1 MVGVQASVFIE
12 GTASIMDE
20 TQQIRVLVLP
30 ELNAGL
36 ASLGYALVNPAIGL
50 GSFLAQYVLRD
61 PLRKVLA
68 YEYELTGPWSD
79 PVVKELPRRAPPQ
92 AGAADGTAD
101 PTDRAPSK

>member
-1 MVGVQASVFIE
+1 
-12 GTASIMDE
+12 
-20 TQQIRVLVLP
+20 
-30 ELNAGL
+30 
-36 ASLGYALVNPAIGL
+36 VNPAIGL

-92 AGAADGTAD
+92 AGAADGTTD
-101 PTDRAPSK
+101 STDRAPLK